1 MPFLVGT
8 DEAGYGPN
16 LGPLV
21 VSATVWHVADGVPET
36 GLYHRLRGTVA
47 TTLAEAARWGPRC
60 VAIADSKVLY
70 QSGQGLG
77 ALERGLLAALGVL
90 GRHPGSRQEVWAALA
105 PESLAVLRAIPWYA
119 EHDGPVPIDCRR
131 DDIEPCAAA
140 LAAELARAEVRLVDA
155 RSRAIFE
162 EEFNRLCQQHGSK
175 GTLLSHVTLRLVA
188 EVLASV
194 GDEPVL
200 VVCDKHGGRNRYADA
215 LGAHFPEY
223 SIEVRGESRHESVY
237 RFGPPSRRVEFRFQ
251 AKGESHLPTAL
262 ASMASKYLRE
272 LAMHAL
278 NEFWARRI
286 PGLCPTAGYPGD
298 ARRFKDDIAAVQAA
312 LGIADCAV
320 WRSK

>member
-1 MPFLVGT
+1 MPFLIGT

-21 VSATVWHVADGVPET
+21 VSATVWHVADGVSET
-36 GLYHRLRGTVA
+36 GLYDRLRGTVA
-47 TTLAEAARWGPRC
+47 TTLAEATRLGPVR

-70 QSGQGLG
+70 QSGKGLG

-90 GRHPGSRQEVWAALA
+90 GRHPESRQEVWAALA
-105 PESLAVLRAIPWYA
+105 PESLPILRAIPWYA

-131 DDIEPCAAA
+131 DEIEPCSAA
-140 LAAELARAEVRLVDA
+140 LAEGLARAQVRLVDV

-162 EEFNRLCQQHGSK
+162 EEFNRLCRQHGSK
-175 GTLLSHVTLRLVA
+175 GSLLSHATLRLVA

-194 GDEPVL
+194 GDESVL
-200 VVCDKHGGRNRYADA
+200 VVCDKHGGRNRYAGA
-215 LGAHFPEY
+215 LSEHFPECY
-223 SIEVRGESRHESVY
+223 IEVRGESRHESVY
-237 RFGPPSRRVEFRFQ
+237 RFGSPDRRVEFRFQ
-251 AKGESHLPTAL
+251 AKGESHLPAAL

-272 LAMHAL
+272 LAMQAL

-286 PGLCPTAGYPGD
+286 PGLLPTAGYPVD
-298 ARRFKDDIAAVQAA
+298 ARRFKRDIATVQAG
-312 LGIADCAV
+312 LGIADPAI